1 VVSIPACHAGDPGSI
16 PGNGVFIFFKT
27 KFPTPQPIRFLGGT
41 YLPTHLCNL
50 SLTRVS
56 FFTKLGGNSKSS
68 LISFPPSKSSTT
80 LRAVSSIHFREL
92 SVHLLHLPMVKPKD
106 DEKSDG
112 LEITSIG
119 SLYKGPWDKK
129 YWSSSRV

>member
-1 VVSIPACHAGDPGSI
+1 MTRVRSPATAYAFLGFQI
-16 PGNGVFIFFKT
+16 LLLTALN
-27 KFPTPQPIRFLGGT
+27 FPRASTQPIRFLGGT

-56 FFTKLGGNSKSS
+56 FFTKLGGNSKPS
-68 LISFPPSKSSTT
+68 LISFPPSKSSPSR
-80 LRAVSSIHFREL
+80 RAVSSVHFREL
-92 SVHLLHLPMVKPKD
+92 SVHLLHLPMVKTKD